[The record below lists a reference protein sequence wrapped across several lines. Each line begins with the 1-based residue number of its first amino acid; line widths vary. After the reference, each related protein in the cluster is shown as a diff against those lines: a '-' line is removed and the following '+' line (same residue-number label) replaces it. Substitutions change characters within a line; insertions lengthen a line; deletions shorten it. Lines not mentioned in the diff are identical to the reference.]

1 MKSVFRN
8 NQSGSVT
15 IFIIAILA
23 MVGIFYAANVD
34 SFQASKNY
42 IYQNQQKEALQ
53 ELSQVVAVILS
64 NEVACRQFMNS
75 SGLLNS
81 NWSSAGTQELNP
93 KFFDSAGDAGDVIAE
108 KIFVHSELKNKPVF
122 KLVKAKT
129 HSARTILA
137 QLQPYYSSTKGTRF
151 NTEQFE
157 IPIFLEINAA
167 QNMVGCRT
175 TVKSN
180 FDNSETIDDYLCKAF
195 EQQGRNMIY
204 SFGLSTCEEKVL

>member
-75 SGLLNS
+75 SGLLNL
-81 NWSSAGTQELNP
+81 NWSSAGN
-93 KFFDSAGDAGDVIAE
+93 
-108 KIFVHSELKNKPVF
+108 H
-122 KLVKAKT
+122 
-129 HSARTILA
+129 R
-137 QLQPYYSSTKGTRF
+137 
-151 NTEQFE
+151 
-157 IPIFLEINAA
+157 
-167 QNMVGCRT
+167 
-175 TVKSN
+175 VKS
-180 FDNSETIDDYLCKAF
+180 
-195 EQQGRNMIY
+195 
-204 SFGLSTCEEKVL
+204 